1 MMGTQVMAQMQGRQH
16 EARGFLAGAGTHSRP
31 QGCSNTAT
39 IQVFSRELTGDK
51 VSIWHLSLLHVIS
64 HFPRPQDDTSSVNI
78 YLKPFLK
85 RIFKFGSGIQGLSLV
100 YP

>member
-1 MMGTQVMAQMQGRQH
+1 MKPEASLQVQGLILGRR
-16 EARGFLAGAGTHSRP
+16 AAAI
-31 QGCSNTAT
+31 TAT